1 MSTGAAVPQLVIDLQ
16 DGFSGDEVIVRV
28 NGQEVERRSDVR
40 TKRNLGLAQT
50 IAIQVPDGPVT
61 VQVDVPTKGV
71 NGHTEVRHP
80 QLGVS
85 LAGKEIQFVQSDD
98 EFGYG

>member
-1 MSTGAAVPQLVIDLQ
+1 MPKLSIDLQ

-28 NGQEVERRSDVR
+28 NGKEVDRRSGVR
-40 TKRNLGLAQT
+40 TKRTLGLAQT
-50 IAIQVPDGPVT
+50 IHLQVPDGPVT
-61 VQVDVPTKGV
+61 LEVDVPTKGIS
-71 NGHTEVRHP
+71 GRTEVRHP

-85 LAGKEIQFVQSDD
+85 LAGKDVQFVQSDD